1 MLILFV
7 LEAKLRGS
15 TKQFAV
21 IDEMI
26 RTAGF
31 VRNSCIR
38 HWMDNRGVGQYDLS
52 SLCAVLAKEYEWAKK
67 LNSQARQA
75 SAERAWQSIKRFYDN
90 CKNPAIKKKGYP
102 RFKKSRSVEYKTTGY
117 KLSEDRQSITFTDG
131 FKAGSFRMIGAFD
144 LNYYQTKQIKK
155 VRVVRRADGYYA
167 QFCLAI
173 DRLEAVTPTEQIIAL
188 DVGLMHFYTDNQ
200 GNKVENPRHLR
211 KSEKALKRLQKR
223 VSRKVRGSGKRQK
236 SINKLGRKHL
246 RVSRQRKDFAVKMA
260 RCVVKSNDLV
270 VFEKLTVRN
279 MVSQRGL
286 GGFPHERLAVKNRR
300 LAKSISDAAWRQFF
314 EWLEYYGQVFGK
326 IVIAVPPQ
334 YTSQQCSSCHRIAKK
349 SLSERTHA
357 CECGCILDRDENASR
372 NLLAK
377 GLEYLSRGG
386 HSRIN
391 AQGHLNLYSISESL
405 LDKFGG

>member
-1 MLILFV
+1 MFV

-15 TKQFAV
+15 RKQFAV

-52 SLCAVLAKEYEWAKK
+52 ALCAVLAKEYEWASK

-75 SAERAWQSIKRFYDN
+75 SAERAWQSIRRFYNN
-90 CKNPAIKKKGYP
+90 CQNPAIKKKGYP
-102 RFKKSRSVEYKTTGY
+102 RFKKARSVEYKTTGY

-131 FKAGSFRMIGAFD
+131 FKAGRFRMLGAFD
-144 LNYYQTKQIKK
+144 LNYYQPKQIKR
-155 VRVVRRADGYYA
+155 VRVIRRADGYYI
-167 QFCLAI
+167 QFCI
-173 DRLEAVTPTEQIIAL
+173 KHDRSEETEPTEQAIAL
-188 DVGLMHFYTDNQ
+188 DVGLMHFYTDNR

-211 KSEKALKRLQKR
+211 KSEKALKRLQR
-223 VSRKVRGSGKRQK
+223 SVSRKQKGSNKRRK
-236 SINKLGRKHL
+236 ATNKLGRKHL
-246 RVSRQRKDFAVKMA
+246 KVSRQRKDFAVKLA

-270 VFEKLTVRN
+270 VFEALKVRN
-279 MVSQRGL
+279 M
-286 GGFPHERLAVKNRR
+286 VKNRR

-314 EWLEYYGQVFGK
+314 AWLEYYGQVFGK

-334 YTSQQCSSCHRIAKK
+334 YSSQECSSCHQIVKK

-357 CECGCILDRDENASR
+357 CECGCILDRDENAGR

-377 GLEYLSRGG
+377 GLEFLSRGG

-391 AQGHLNLYSISESL
+391 AQGHLNLCSISESL

>member
-1 MLILFV
+1 MLV
-7 LEAKLRGS
+7 LEAKLRGA

-26 RTAGF
+26 RTASF

-38 HWMDNRGVGQYDLS
+38 HWMDHRGVGQYDLS
-52 SLCAVLAKEYEWAKK
+52 ALCAVLAKEYEWAKK

-90 CKNPAIKKKGYP
+90 CKNQAYKKKGYP

-117 KLSEDRQSITFTDG
+117 KLSEDRRTITFTDG
-131 FKAGSFRMIGAFD
+131 FKAGSFRMIGEID
-144 LNYYQTKQIKK
+144 LNYYQREQIKR

-167 QFCLAI
+167 QFCVAI
-173 DRLEAVTPTEQIIAL
+173 DRVDQVEPTEQVIAL
-188 DVGLMHFYTDNQ
+188 DVGLMHFYTDNR
-200 GNKVENPRHLR
+200 GNKVENPRYLL
-211 KSEKALKRLQKR
+211 KSEKALKRLQRR
-223 VSRKVRGSGKRQK
+223 VSRKKKGSNQRKK
-236 SINKLGRKHL
+236 AINKLGRKHL
-246 RVSRQRKDFAVKMA
+246 KVSRQRKDFAVKLA

-279 MVSQRGL
+279 L
-286 GGFPHERLAVKNRR
+286 LKNRR

-334 YTSQQCSSCHRIAKK
+334 YTSQECSSCHQIVKK
-349 SLSERTHA
+349 ALSERTHV
-357 CECGCILDRDENASR
+357 CQCGCILDRDENASR

-377 GLEYLSRGG
+377 GLEIVSRGG
-386 HSRIN
+386 HSRIKDT
-391 AQGHLNLYSISESL
+391 AL
-405 LDKFGG
+405 GGFPDLKQVSGTPKDIGTSVR

>member
-1 MLILFV
+1 MFV

-15 TKQFAV
+15 TRQFAI

-52 SLCAVLAKEYEWAKK
+52 ALCSVLAKEYEWAKK

-102 RFKKSRSVEYKTTGY
+102 KFKKARSVEYKTSGY
-117 KLSEDRQSITFTDG
+117 KLSEDRQSIAFTDG
-131 FKAGSFRMIGAFD
+131 FKAGTFRMIGAFD
-144 LNYYQTKQIKK
+144 LNYYQPEQIKR
-155 VRVVRRADGYYA
+155 VRVVRKADGYYA
-167 QFCLAI
+167 QFCI
-173 DRLEAVTPTEQIIAL
+173 KHDRFEEIEPTEQVTAL
-188 DVGLMHFYTDNQ
+188 DVGLMHFYTDNR

-211 KSEKALKRLQKR
+211 KSEKALKRLQRRVNRKKKGSNKR
-223 VSRKVRGSGKRQK
+223 KKA
-236 SINKLGRKHL
+236 INKLGRKHL
-246 RVSRQRKDFAVKMA
+246 KVSRQRKDFAVKLA
-260 RCVVKSNDLV
+260 RCVVKSSDLV
-270 VFEKLTVRN
+270 VFEDLKVHN
-279 MVSQRGL
+279 MV
-286 GGFPHERLAVKNRR
+286 KNHR

-326 IVIAVPPQ
+326 IVITVPPQ
-334 YTSQQCSSCHRIAKK
+334 YTSSECSSCHRIVKK
-349 SLSERTHA
+349 SLSQRTHV
-357 CECGCILDRDENASR
+357 CPCGLTLDRDENASR

-377 GLEYLSRGG
+377 GLEIVSRGG

-391 AQGHLNLYSISESL
+391 AQGHLNLCQISESL

>member
-1 MLILFV
+1 MFV

-15 TKQFAV
+15 TRQFAI

-52 SLCAVLAKEYEWAKK
+52 ALCSVLAKEYEWAKK

-102 RFKKSRSVEYKTTGY
+102 KFKKARSVEYKTSGY
-117 KLSEDRQSITFTDG
+117 KLSEDRQSIAFTDG
-131 FKAGSFRMIGAFD
+131 FKAGTFRMIGAFD
-144 LNYYQTKQIKK
+144 LNYYQPEQIKR
-155 VRVVRRADGYYA
+155 VRVVRKADGYYA
-167 QFCLAI
+167 QFCI
-173 DRLEAVTPTEQIIAL
+173 KHDRFEEIEPTEQVTAL
-188 DVGLMHFYTDNQ
+188 DVGLMHFYTDNR

-211 KSEKALKRLQKR
+211 KSEKALKRLQRRVNRKKKGSNKR
-223 VSRKVRGSGKRQK
+223 KKA
-236 SINKLGRKHL
+236 INKLGRKHL
-246 RVSRQRKDFAVKMA
+246 KVSRQRKDFAVKLA
-260 RCVVKSNDLV
+260 RCVVKSSDLV
-270 VFEKLTVRN
+270 VFEDLKLHN
-279 MVSQRGL
+279 MV
-286 GGFPHERLAVKNRR
+286 KNHR

-326 IVIAVPPQ
+326 IVITVPPQ
-334 YTSQQCSSCHRIAKK
+334 YTSSECSFCHRIVKK
-349 SLSERTHA
+349 SLSQRTHV
-357 CECGCILDRDENASR
+357 CQCGLTLDRDENASR

-377 GLEYLSRGG
+377 GLEIVSRGG

-391 AQGHLNLYSISESL
+391 AQGHLNLCQISESL

>member
-1 MLILFV
+1 MYSKPN
-7 LEAKLRGS
+7 ERGS
-15 TKQFAV
+15 TRQFAI

-52 SLCAVLAKEYEWAKK
+52 ALCSVLAKEYEWAKK

-102 RFKKSRSVEYKTTGY
+102 KFKKARSVEYKTSGY
-117 KLSEDRQSITFTDG
+117 KLSEDRQSIAFTDG
-131 FKAGSFRMIGAFD
+131 FKAGTFRMIGAFD
-144 LNYYQTKQIKK
+144 LNYYQPEQIKR
-155 VRVVRRADGYYA
+155 VRVVRKADGYYA
-167 QFCLAI
+167 QFCI
-173 DRLEAVTPTEQIIAL
+173 KHDRFEEIEPTEQVTAL
-188 DVGLMHFYTDNQ
+188 DVGLMHFYTDNR

-211 KSEKALKRLQKR
+211 KSEKALKRLQRRVNRKKKGSNKR
-223 VSRKVRGSGKRQK
+223 KKA
-236 SINKLGRKHL
+236 INKLGRKHL
-246 RVSRQRKDFAVKMA
+246 KVSRQRKDFAVKLA
-260 RCVVKSNDLV
+260 RCVVKSSDLV
-270 VFEKLTVRN
+270 VFEDLKVHN
-279 MVSQRGL
+279 MV
-286 GGFPHERLAVKNRR
+286 KNHR

-326 IVIAVPPQ
+326 IVITVPPQ
-334 YTSQQCSSCHRIAKK
+334 YTSSECSSCHRIVKK
-349 SLSERTHA
+349 SLSQRTHV
-357 CECGCILDRDENASR
+357 CPCGLTLDRDENASR

-377 GLEYLSRGG
+377 GLEIVSRGG

-391 AQGHLNLYSISESL
+391 AQGHLNLCQISESL

>member
-1 MLILFV
+1 MFV

-38 HWMDNRGVGQYDLS
+38 HWMDGLQSGEATSPASPHNRGVGQYDLS
-52 SLCAVLAKEYEWAKK
+52 ALCAVLAKEYEWAKK

-90 CKNPAIKKKGYP
+90 CQNPAIKKKGYP

-117 KLSEDRQSITFTDG
+117 KLSEDRQSIAFTDG

-144 LNYYQTKQIKK
+144 LNYYQGEQIKR

-167 QFCLAI
+167 QFCVAI
-173 DRLEAVTPTEQIIAL
+173 DRLEAIEPTEQVIAL

-211 KSEKALKRLQKR
+211 KSAKALKRLQRR
-223 VSRKVRGSGKRQK
+223 VSRKAKGSNKRK
-236 SINKLGRKHL
+236 IAINKLGRKHL
-246 RVSRQRKDFAVKMA
+246 KVSRQRKDFAVKLA

-279 MVSQRGL
+279 MV
-286 GGFPHERLAVKNRR
+286 KNHR

-334 YTSQQCSSCHRIAKK
+334 YTSQQCSSCHRIVKK

-391 AQGHLNLYSISESL
+391 AQGHLNLCSVSESL
-405 LDKFGG
+405 LNKFGG

>member
-1 MLILFV
+1 MSIV

-15 TKQFAV
+15 TRQFAV

-26 RTAGF
+26 RTASF

-52 SLCAVLAKEYEWAKK
+52 ALCAVLAKEYEWAKK

-90 CKNPAIKKKGYP
+90 CKNPGIKKKGYP

-144 LNYYQTKQIKK
+144 LNYYQPRQIKR
-155 VRVVRRADGYYA
+155 VRVIRRADGYYI
-167 QFCLAI
+167 QFCI
-173 DRLEAVTPTEQIIAL
+173 KHDRYEETEPTEQVTAL
-188 DVGLMHFYTDNQ
+188 DVGLLHFYTDNR

-211 KSEKALKRLQKR
+211 KSEKALKRLQRK
-223 VSRKVRGSGKRQK
+223 VSRKQKGSNKRQK
-236 SINKLGRKHL
+236 AINKLGRKHL
-246 RVSRQRKDFAVKMA
+246 KVSRQRKDFAVKLA

-270 VFEKLTVRN
+270 VFEALKVRN
-279 MVSQRGL
+279 MV
-286 GGFPHERLAVKNRR
+286 KNHR

-334 YTSQQCSSCHRIAKK
+334 YSSQECSSCHQIVKK
-349 SLSERTHA
+349 SLSERTHV

-377 GLEYLSRGG
+377 GLEILSRGG
-386 HSRIN
+386 QSRIKDT
-391 AQGHLNLYSISESL
+391 ALGGFPRGCGRNLRPPFISPADLKQVSGTPK
-405 LDKFGG
+405 DI

>member
-1 MLILFV
+1 MFV

-15 TKQFAV
+15 TRQFAI

-38 HWMDNRGVGQYDLS
+38 YWMDNRGVGQYDLS
-52 SLCAVLAKEYEWAKK
+52 ALCAVLAKEYEWAKK

-102 RFKKSRSVEYKTTGY
+102 KFKKARSVEYKTSGY
-117 KLSEDRQSITFTDG
+117 KLSEDRQSIAFTDG
-131 FKAGSFRMIGAFD
+131 FKAGTFRMIGAFD
-144 LNYYQTKQIKK
+144 LNYYQPEQIKR
-155 VRVVRRADGYYA
+155 VRVVRKADGYYA
-167 QFCLAI
+167 QFCI
-173 DRLEAVTPTEQIIAL
+173 KHDRFEEIEPTEQVTAL
-188 DVGLMHFYTDNQ
+188 DVGLMHFYTDNR

-211 KSEKALKRLQKR
+211 KSEKALKRLQRRVNRKKKGSNKR
-223 VSRKVRGSGKRQK
+223 KKA
-236 SINKLGRKHL
+236 INKLGRKHL
-246 RVSRQRKDFAVKMA
+246 KVSRQRKDFAVKLA
-260 RCVVKSNDLV
+260 RCVVKSSDLV
-270 VFEKLTVRN
+270 VFEDLKVHN
-279 MVSQRGL
+279 MV
-286 GGFPHERLAVKNRR
+286 KNHR

-326 IVIAVPPQ
+326 IVITVPPQ
-334 YTSQQCSSCHRIAKK
+334 YTSSECSSCHRIVKK
-349 SLSERTHA
+349 SLSQRTHV
-357 CECGCILDRDENASR
+357 CQCGLTLDRDENASR

-377 GLEYLSRGG
+377 GLEIVSRGG

-391 AQGHLNLYSISESL
+391 AQGHLNLCQISESL

>member
-1 MLILFV
+1 MLVLFV

-38 HWMDNRGVGQYDLS
+38 HWIDNRGVGQYDLS
-52 SLCAVLAKEYEWAKK
+52 AFCAVLAKEYEWAKK

-117 KLSEDRQSITFTDG
+117 KLSEDRQSITFSDG

-144 LNYYQTKQIKK
+144 LNYYQTEQIKR

-167 QFCLAI
+167 QFCVAI
-173 DRLEAVTPTEQIIAL
+173 DRLEAVDPTEQVIAL

-223 VSRKVRGSGKRQK
+223 VSRKVKGSGKRK
-236 SINKLGRKHL
+236 KAINKLGRKHL
-246 RVSRQRKDFAVKMA
+246 KVSRQRKDFAVKLA

-279 MVSQRGL
+279 M
-286 GGFPHERLAVKNRR
+286 VKNRR

-334 YTSQQCSSCHRIAKK
+334 YTSQQCSSCHRIVKK

-357 CECGCILDRDENASR
+357 CECGCMLDRDENASR

-391 AQGHLNLYSISESL
+391 AQGHLNLCSISESL

>member
-38 HWMDNRGVGQYDLS
+38 HWMDNRSVGQYDLS
-52 SLCAVLAKEYEWAKK
+52 ALCKVLAKEYEWASK

-102 RFKKSRSVEYKTTGY
+102 KFKKSRSVEYKRTGY

-131 FKAGSFRMIGAFD
+131 FQAGNFRMIGATS
-144 LNYYQTKQIKK
+144 LNYYQPEQIKR
-155 VRVVRRADGYYA
+155 VRVLRRADGYYA

-173 DRLEAVTPTEQIIAL
+173 DRLEEVEPTEQVIAL
-188 DVGLMHFYTDNQ
+188 DVGLMHFYTDNR

-211 KSEKALKRLQKR
+211 KSEKALKRLQRR
-223 VSRKVRGSGKRQK
+223 VSRKKEGSKKRK
-236 SINKLGRKHL
+236 KAINKLGRKHL
-246 RVSRQRKDFAVKMA
+246 KVSRQRKDFAIKLA

-279 MVSQRGL
+279 MI
-286 GGFPHERLAVKNRR
+286 KNRR

-314 EWLEYYGQVFGK
+314 EWLEYYGKVFGK

-334 YTSQQCSSCHRIAKK
+334 YTSIECSSCHRIVKK
-349 SLSERTHA
+349 SLSTRTHA
-357 CECGCILDRDENASR
+357 CQCGCILDRDENASR

-377 GLEYLSRGG
+377 GLEIVSRGG

-391 AQGHLNLYSISESL
+391 AQGHLNLCSISESL

>member
-1 MLILFV
+1 MNVLLV

-15 TKQFAV
+15 AKQFAV

-26 RTAGF
+26 RTASF

-38 HWMDNRGVGQYDLS
+38 HWMDHRGVGQYDLS
-52 SLCAVLAKEYEWAKK
+52 ALCAVLAKEYQWAKK

-117 KLSEDRQSITFTDG
+117 KLSELRRTITFTDG
-131 FKAGSFRMIGAFD
+131 FKAGSFRMIGEID
-144 LNYYQTKQIKK
+144 LNYYQREQIKR

-167 QFCLAI
+167 QFCIAI
-173 DRLEAVTPTEQIIAL
+173 DRVEKVEPTEQVIAL
-188 DVGLMHFYTDNQ
+188 DVGLMHFYTDNR
-200 GNKVENPRHLR
+200 GNKVENPRYLI
-211 KSEKALKRLQKR
+211 KSEKALKRLQRR
-223 VSRKVRGSGKRQK
+223 VSRKKKGSNKRK
-236 SINKLGRKHL
+236 KAINKLGRKHL
-246 RVSRQRKDFAVKMA
+246 KVSRQRKDFAVKLA

-279 MVSQRGL
+279 L
-286 GGFPHERLAVKNRR
+286 LKNRR
-300 LAKSISDAAWRQFF
+300 VAKSINDAAWRQFF

-334 YTSQQCSSCHRIAKK
+334 YTSQECSSCHQIVKK
-349 SLSERTHA
+349 ALSERTHV
-357 CECGCILDRDENASR
+357 CQCGCILDRDENASR

-377 GLEYLSRGG
+377 GLEIVSRGG
-386 HSRIN
+386 HSRIKDT
-391 AQGHLNLYSISESL
+391 AL
-405 LDKFGG
+405 GGFPDLKQVSGTPKDIGTSVR